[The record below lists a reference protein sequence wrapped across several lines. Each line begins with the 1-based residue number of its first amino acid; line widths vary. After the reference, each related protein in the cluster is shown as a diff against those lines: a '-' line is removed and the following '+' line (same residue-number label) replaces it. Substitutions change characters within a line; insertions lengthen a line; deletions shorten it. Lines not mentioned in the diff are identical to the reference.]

1 MKNIIKKES
10 LRTAI
15 CLMLV
20 LVMAVT
26 ILPENVQ
33 AVTVKS
39 GFTMDLVDLKRSG
52 DIKCFGKVGKGGA
65 KFLNTVVEAP
75 EGATV
80 YIEEDFHICSGK
92 YVYQV
97 YYEGRNWAVEAKRI
111 EGLAETARGTAHAT
125 YTKRSKKN
133 GIKVKKTALVGDVM
147 DPLHYYFIYAKP
159 KATDKNCIGFV
170 AVGAGI
176 QVINE
181 NYNSEWAEILW
192 GNYSVGYIKKDCLNY
207 ADGDLAGLELRRQQ
221 DVKQAKKAKLTYK
234 GILKDYDKDLKKKEF
249 CRLAVNWYKA
259 TGHTLP
265 KQSKKSPYTDTKD
278 PYVIMAHQ
286 LGIVKSTSNKK
297 FRPDKMLTNNQYNQ
311 LVKRLLKIT
320 KNSKVYDYM
329 KTYSSD
335 STDEG
340 CGVSRETALCNFYR
354 SYRMLQKKNYLV
366 GGDDWRYSEVTY
378 TISPADNPMVCLDV
392 FEAKNDVGA
401 EIGLYSKKG
410 SKNQKFLI
418 YYVNGFTT
426 INSLSSQKTMSGSRD
441 KVYQDRIWYEREK
454 MTIEY
459 NDDGTVCI
467 QNGEGLY
474 LDIKGGKA
482 VSNAHLCFAPKSDSS
497 TQKFVFTLIES
508 ET

>member
-1 MKNIIKKES
+1 
-10 LRTAI
+10 
-15 CLMLV
+15 
-20 LVMAVT
+20 
-26 ILPENVQ
+26 
-33 AVTVKS
+33 
-39 GFTMDLVDLKRSG
+39 
-52 DIKCFGKVGKGGA
+52 
-65 KFLNTVVEAP
+65 
-75 EGATV
+75 
-80 YIEEDFHICSGK
+80 
-92 YVYQV
+92 
-97 YYEGRNWAVEAKRI
+97 
-111 EGLAETARGTAHAT
+111 
-125 YTKRSKKN
+125 
-133 GIKVKKTALVGDVM
+133 
-147 DPLHYYFIYAKP
+147 
-159 KATDKNCIGFV
+159 
-170 AVGAGI
+170 
-176 QVINE
+176 
-181 NYNSEWAEILW
+181 
-192 GNYSVGYIKKDCLNY
+192 
-207 ADGDLAGLELRRQQ
+207 
-221 DVKQAKKAKLTYK
+221 
-234 GILKDYDKDLKKKEF
+234 
-249 CRLAVNWYKA
+249 
-259 TGHTLP
+259 
-265 KQSKKSPYTDTKD
+265 
-278 PYVIMAHQ
+278 
-286 LGIVKSTSNKK
+286 
-297 FRPDKMLTNNQYNQ
+297 
-311 LVKRLLKIT
+311 
-320 KNSKVYDYM
+320 M